1 MILQC
6 KNILLGSFDNINVK
20 RSLRTIHFVFCF
32 IFYELLR
39 KFLNQGTF
47 VKSIWHPLWI
57 QLSVMDPSWN
67 NSNFFQRLTTHQKG
81 RGSPYQGGEDCHQPE
96 SKILPRDK
104 KAVSPVQEGTE
115 GNLLSRRS
123 FSLIEYPY
131 NVSDN
136 HKSTM
141 KE

>member
-1 MILQC
+1 MDGPQTP
-6 KNILLGSFDNINVK
+6 FYINVIK
-20 RSLRTIHFVFCF
+20 RA
-32 IFYELLR
+32 
-39 KFLNQGTF
+39 KQ
-47 VKSIWHPLWI
+47 K
-57 QLSVMDPSWN
+57 
-67 NSNFFQRLTTHQKG
+67 QRLPTHQEG

>member
-1 MILQC
+1 MEAFFDSCVVCRYLYKRPSNPALQASGVMKYLHQSKGTGEIC
-6 KNILLGSFDNINVK
+6 KKLLG
-20 RSLRTIHFVFCF
+20 L
-32 IFYELLR
+32 
-39 KFLNQGTF
+39 
-47 VKSIWHPLWI
+47 IWHPL
-57 QLSVMDPSWN
+57 LSVMDPSWN

-96 SKILPRDK
+96 SKILPQDK